1 MNKFVLIACM
11 AMALTACS
19 QKAKEN
25 LGLANVPPDEFAVI
39 TRAPLSVPP
48 SFDLRPPRPGTTRP
62 MEISTTDQARQTV
75 FGVND
80 MEGTTGQ
87 AKTTTVDGGFLD
99 KVGANAADPNI
110 RDVVDSER
118 IQGVEDSRSTADKIL
133 FWRDEK
139 AEDKGTP
146 IDPVAE
152 KQRLDKEGT
161 VIKKRNE
168 DIE

>member
-1 MNKFVLIACM
+1 MKKIVLIACVGI
-11 AMALTACS
+11 ALGACS

-25 LGLANVPPDEFAVI
+25 LGLANTPPDEFAVI

-48 SFDLRPPRPGTTRP
+48 SFDSRPPRPGASRP

-80 MEGTTGQ
+80 VDSETGK
-87 AKTTTVDGGFLD
+87 AKTSTVNGGFLD
-99 KVGANAADPNI
+99 KVGANEANPNI
-110 RDVVDSER
+110 REVVDQER
-118 IQGVEDSRSTADKIL
+118 LQGVEDSRSTADKLL
-133 FWRDEK
+133 FWRDDK

-146 IDPVAE
+146 IDPAAE
-152 KQRLDKEGT
+152 RQRLEQEGT
-161 VIKKRNE
+161 IIKKRNE